1 MTVRAVGRVGDP
13 CRYCPTVKA
22 RHLVRLPGRHRHGYA
37 SAVCD
42 ACLARLVP
50 PPEPSTVKG
59 PAS

>member
-22 RHLVRLPGRHRHGYA
+22 RHLVRLPGRRFGTFA
-37 SAVCD
+37 AVCD